1 MFNFSSKRIRVYFLP
16 IIIVEGEKAMLIIIV
31 RTIIIYF
38 TLLVFMRI
46 MGKREI
52 GQLSAID
59 FVVAIAIAELG
70 AIPMEDPNIPLL
82 RGLIPIGLLATFQ
95 IMLSLLCLKNNFFRR
110 AIYGQANILICKGT
124 IKQKEMKA
132 ARYNIDDLLT
142 QLREKDVF
150 NVADVEYAILETSG
164 ELTVSL
170 KPDKRP
176 LSPGDMQ
183 MNMDFEG
190 IPTTLVDD
198 GELNHKALRDLGL
211 NEQWL
216 NKEMTK
222 RNINDLG
229 NVFFA
234 NITPNGSV
242 YMVEREEKR
251 KVKKIKEKLNPT

>member
-1 MFNFSSKRIRVYFLP
+1 MLT
-16 IIIVEGEKAMLIIIV
+16 IVV
-31 RTIIIYF
+31 RTLIIYF

-82 RGLIPIGLLATFQ
+82 RGLIPIALLATFQ
-95 IMLSLLCLKNNFFRR
+95 ISLSLLCLKNNLFRKV
-110 AIYGQANILICKGT
+110 IYGKPNILISNGI
-124 IKQKEMKA
+124 IKQKEMKS

-142 QLREKDVF
+142 QLREKSVF

-164 ELTVSL
+164 QLTVSL
-170 KPDKRP
+170 KPEKRALCP
-176 LSPGDMQ
+176 EDMK

-198 GELNHKALRDLGL
+198 GEVNYQALGHLGKDMD
-211 NEQWL
+211 WL
-216 NKEMTK
+216 QQEIIK
-222 RNINDLG
+222 RNIDGLQ

-234 NITPNGSV
+234 NITPKGSV

-251 KVKKIKEKLNPT
+251 KAKNKTSKTS